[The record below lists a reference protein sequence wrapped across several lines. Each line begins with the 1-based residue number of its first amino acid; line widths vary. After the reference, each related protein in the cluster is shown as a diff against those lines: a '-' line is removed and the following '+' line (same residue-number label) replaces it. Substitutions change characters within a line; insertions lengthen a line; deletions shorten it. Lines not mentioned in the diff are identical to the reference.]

1 MTALLA
7 PLAGI
12 ERGELVLDPGLSY
25 DGIEPVLVD
34 VTKRDGRLEFSDS
47 GRAVAAAGVDPARL
61 SFDDHIA
68 MGECSVNVSRKGVV
82 FLPGFT
88 IQSDEWLAKLAELV
102 ADGSILLYE
111 ALLEVGDQQPSS
123 R

>member
-12 ERGELVLDPGLSY
+12 ERGELVLEAGFRY
-25 DGIEPVLVD
+25 DGIEPVLVH

-68 MGECSVNVSRKGVV
+68 MGEYSVNVSRKGVV
-82 FLPGFT
+82 FLAGFT
-88 IQSDEWLAKLAELV
+88 SQSDEWLARLAELV
-102 ADGSILLYE
+102 ADGSLLLYE
-111 ALLEVGDQQPSS
+111 ALLEVDDRP
-123 R
+123 